1 MSKPV
6 AVIQSASATLPT
18 AGRKIITGVN
28 VAGILGCILP
38 PEIGRDD
45 VIRARNVKLSY
56 EMAHSAITG
65 QKSPLAFVQGL
76 AFCAVVFSHGNK
88 SLAQLQAGAPAWV
101 QALLAN
107 ITQHFKCGAGTVTR
121 AALETALDA
130 GIKLTLALPAPAK
143 AVKDTAN
150 GKVITSTSTP
160 AITGTGTVIES
171 KVDDVREKDIYYFNL
186 WADSAD
192 IRASESLLMDTW
204 AHVDAMTEAEQKAKL
219 TAEVQKQ
226 QEGVDVVRL
235 IAEMSDKDQA
245 VTLIRA
251 MAAHFG
257 FTLVSMDLPVKIAA

>member
-6 AVIQSASATLPT
+6 AVVQTSSATLPT

-38 PEIGRDD
+38 PEIGADD

-65 QKSPLAFVQGL
+65 IKSPLAFVQGL

-88 SLAQLQAGAPAWV
+88 SLSQLQTGAPAWV
-101 QALLAN
+101 QSLIAN
-107 ITQHFKCGAGTVTR
+107 VTQHFKCGAGTVTR
-121 AALETALDA
+121 SSLETALDA

-143 AVKDTAN
+143 AVKDTSN
-150 GKVITSTSTP
+150 GK
-160 AITGTGTVIES
+160 AITVPVIES
-171 KVDDVREKDIYYFNL
+171 KVDVDLTDSQIDRINL
-186 WADSAD
+186 SAD
-192 IRASESLLMDTW
+192 IADKRAADSLTVATQD
-204 AHVDAMTEAEQKAKL
+204 HVDAMIAAEKKAKL
-219 TAEVQKQ
+219 TAESKKQ
-226 QEGVDVVRL
+226 SEAVDVVRL
-235 IAEMSDKDQA
+235 IADMPDKEQA

-257 FTLVSMDLPVKIAA
+257 YTLVNMDIPARVAA

>member
-6 AVIQSASATLPT
+6 AVVQTSSATLPA
-18 AGRKIITGVN
+18 AGRKIISGVN

-101 QALLAN
+101 QTLLAN
-107 ITQHFKCGAGTVTR
+107 ITQHFKCGAGNVTR
-121 AALETALDA
+121 STLETALDA
-130 GIKLTLALPAPAK
+130 GIKLTLSLPAPAK
-143 AVKDTAN
+143 AVKDTTD

-160 AITGTGTVIES
+160 SVE
-171 KVDDVREKDIYYFNL
+171 DDYLTENQIDRINL
-186 WADSAD
+186 SAD
-192 IRASESLLMDTW
+192 IADKRASENLTLAVQ

-219 TAEVQKQ
+219 TAKSQK
-226 QEGVDVVRL
+226 EKDGVDFVRL
-235 IAEMSDKDQA
+235 IAEMADKDQA

-257 FTLVSMDLPVKIAA
+257 YTLVNMELPAKIAA

>member
-1 MSKPV
+1 MSKPIALV
-6 AVIQSASATLPT
+6 QTSSATLPT

-107 ITQHFKCGAGTVTR
+107 ITQHFKCGAGNVTR
-121 AALETALDA
+121 GALETALDA
-130 GIKLTLALPAPAK
+130 GIKLTLALPTPAK
-143 AVKDTAN
+143 AVKDTTN
-150 GKVITSTSTP
+150 GKVIMSTSTVVDEP
-160 AITGTGTVIES
+160 IDLSTGRI
-171 KVDDVREKDIYYFNL
+171 KVH
-186 WADSAD
+186 
-192 IRASESLLMDTW
+192 SL
-204 AHVDAMTEAEQKAKL
+204 AFGHEAEEDEIRSNDAARIQSTFSQAEELARREAVAEAVKQKAEEDFDL
-219 TAEVQKQ
+219 
-226 QEGVDVVRL
+226 VR
-235 IAEMSDKDQA
+235 IISA
-245 VTLIRA
+245 VAVNRREFAIEQLKAAAAA
-251 MAAHFG
+251 MGFELRKSRKAA
-257 FTLVSMDLPVKIAA
+257 

>member
-1 MSKPV
+1 MSKPL
-6 AVIQSASATLPT
+6 ATIQSTSATLPT
-18 AGRKIITGVN
+18 AGRKIISGVN

-38 PEIGRDD
+38 TEIGRDD

-88 SLAQLQAGAPAWV
+88 SLAQLQAGAPTWV

-107 ITQHFKCGAGTVTR
+107 ITQHFKCGAGNVTR
-121 AALETALDA
+121 AALEGALEA
-130 GIKLTLALPAPAK
+130 GIKLTLALPAPPK
-143 AVKDTAN
+143 TIKDTTN
-150 GKVITSTSTP
+150 GRIITVQ
-160 AITGTGTVIES
+160 AVES
-171 KVDDVREKDIYYFNL
+171 KVDDDLSESQIDRINL
-186 WADSAD
+186 SAD
-192 IRASESLLMDTW
+192 IADKRAADSLTMATQ
-204 AHVDAMTEAEQKAKL
+204 AHVDAILTAENQAKS

-226 QEGVDVVRL
+226 SEAVGVVRL
-235 IAEMSDKDQA
+235 IADMADKEQA

-257 FTLVSMDLPVKIAA
+257 FTLVNMELPAKVAA